1 MNPRGSG
8 ARRIACSL
16 LALSLLVIPVP
27 GALSQSGPF
36 FGASDGA
43 PSESAPGAPQYQA
56 QEAPPGPQQYEPS
69 AEPPPDQGP
78 PAPASDTQPASP
90 LQGTSGPLSPSQP
103 GQAPQAA
110 PGAPAPTPE
119 PGMPPVAAP
128 APTGLCTLKVSTDR
142 STMHLMDPSSGTERK
157 HVSLGQDR
165 MQRAFTSPDGA
176 WTVVLY
182 KVRGAPQYGIIA
194 IDLASCEP
202 QDFVKV
208 PAAAEAARFSP
219 DDVTLTFPGGKEQ
232 KIGLRNK
239 ALP

>member
-16 LALSLLVIPVP
+16 LILSLLLVPAPVVR
-27 GALSQSGPF
+27 SQSGPF
-36 FGASDGA
+36 SGPSDGA
-43 PSESAPGAPQYQA
+43 QSETPPGAPQYQT
-56 QEAPPGPQQYEPS
+56 QETPQGPQNQPS
-69 AEPPPDQGP
+69 AEPPAGQSPYA
-78 PAPASDTQPASP
+78 APSDSQPASP
-90 LQGTSGPLSPSQP
+90 LQGVPGPTSPPQTD
-103 GQAPQAA
+103 QAPQAA
-110 PGAPAPTPE
+110 PGAPAPSPDS
-119 PGMPPVAAP
+119 GMPPVAAP

-142 STMHLMDPSSGTERK
+142 STMHLMDPVSGAERK
-157 HVSLGQDR
+157 HVSLGRDR

-182 KVRGAPQYGIIA
+182 KVRGVPQYGIVA
-194 IDLASCEP
+194 IDLANCEP
-202 QDFVKV
+202 QDFVNV
-208 PAAAEAARFSP
+208 PAAAEAARFSA